1 MLTEFFTKLLFTSSE
16 TALESFPLQA
26 RMGKAVAV
34 IAVDPAINFFFFV

>member
-26 RMGKAVAV
+26 RMGKAV
-34 IAVDPAINFFFFV
+34 IAVDPAINIFFFV